1 MKQFIA
7 LTEAE
12 ILAKENKCIYSI
24 IASFVLIVA
33 MVLLKAPILLTTF
46 AMAWLAV
53 FVVSAKFVE
62 LDELSKLKSENT
74 QS

>member
-1 MKQFIA
+1 MKQCIA

-33 MVLLKAPILLTTF
+33 VVLLKAPILRIS
-46 AMAWLAV
+46 WR
-53 FVVSAKFVE
+53 
-62 LDELSKLKSENT
+62 
-74 QS
+74 